1 MRIDELMGSIDEKN
15 RHLKFL
21 LKEKAKIINK
31 IQTMMDFL
39 AMTRTPL
46 NEEQMESFA
55 SFTGL
60 YAEEASYLQETLRKI
75 DNQVS
80 LNTTKKELLHKE
92 ADYSIILDE
101 LTSFKES
108 QESAITVLRSIID
121 SGYRTLQAL

>member
-1 MRIDELMGSIDEKN
+1 VRIDELMGSIDEKN

>member
-1 MRIDELMGSIDEKN
+1 
-15 RHLKFL
+15 
-21 LKEKAKIINK
+21 
-31 IQTMMDFL
+31 MMDFL